1 MRYFV
6 ARARW
11 FSLAFAVSIVLKPA
25 FGQGE
30 NSRVAPIELIGRDL
44 IVLMNS
50 LNQGVNDPTK
60 TLPREPMIDRAM
72 DAVGQTPLFKITAL
86 SQKQANAKLSEIDS
100 AYYPQVDGGVNS
112 GRRTYTTTTASSGGY
127 SGGYLYVTQRLF
139 DFGALEVQR
148 GSVLDQISISKQSEE
163 RQRSELL
170 LTAVRLFYETQ
181 RSLIQVR
188 LARENLQARR
198 ALVNFIRERTEL
210 GASSIADVVRAETQV
225 ADGLDLLSSSLK
237 NLSQAQARYR
247 EFYLDEAQPY
257 ILPTE
262 PEVEDVSNAGLE
274 DYLKDHPALI
284 EADLKVSM
292 ALKNYE
298 STKAAKKGTVNL
310 EFKYNQTA
318 AFAGSSAS
326 QDRTL
331 MITYARS
338 IYSGGAED
346 ARSQQAY
353 IAVEEARL
361 ERERL
366 AQEMTKK
373 IRDSLAEYNGQVA
386 SLRSR
391 LMVFKGAEDAYA
403 ITKDLYAFSRSSLFE
418 LLRAQETLY
427 SSGQKLIDSI
437 IDRALSKYQLL
448 FDTNQLLK
456 LAKASKPE

>member
-1 MRYFV
+1 
-6 ARARW
+6 
-11 FSLAFAVSIVLKPA
+11 
-25 FGQGE
+25 
-30 NSRVAPIELIGRDL
+30 
-44 IVLMNS
+44 
-50 LNQGVNDPTK
+50 
-60 TLPREPMIDRAM
+60 
-72 DAVGQTPLFKITAL
+72 
-86 SQKQANAKLSEIDS
+86 
-100 AYYPQVDGGVNS
+100 
-112 GRRTYTTTTASSGGY
+112 
-127 SGGYLYVTQRLF
+127 
-139 DFGALEVQR
+139 
-148 GSVLDQISISKQSEE
+148 
-163 RQRSELL
+163 
-170 LTAVRLFYETQ
+170 
-181 RSLIQVR
+181 
-188 LARENLQARR
+188 
-198 ALVNFIRERTEL
+198 
-210 GASSIADVVRAETQV
+210 
-225 ADGLDLLSSSLK
+225 
-237 NLSQAQARYR
+237 
-247 EFYLDEAQPY
+247 
-257 ILPTE
+257 
-262 PEVEDVSNAGLE
+262 
-274 DYLKDHPALI
+274 
-284 EADLKVSM
+284 M

-298 STKAAKKGTVNL
+298 STKAAKNGTVNL

>member
-1 MRYFV
+1 
-6 ARARW
+6 
-11 FSLAFAVSIVLKPA
+11 
-25 FGQGE
+25 
-30 NSRVAPIELIGRDL
+30 
-44 IVLMNS
+44 
-50 LNQGVNDPTK
+50 
-60 TLPREPMIDRAM
+60 
-72 DAVGQTPLFKITAL
+72 
-86 SQKQANAKLSEIDS
+86 
-100 AYYPQVDGGVNS
+100 
-112 GRRTYTTTTASSGGY
+112 
-127 SGGYLYVTQRLF
+127 
-139 DFGALEVQR
+139 
-148 GSVLDQISISKQSEE
+148 
-163 RQRSELL
+163 
-170 LTAVRLFYETQ
+170 VRLFYETQ

-298 STKAAKKGTVNL
+298 STKAAKNGTVNL